1 MPLNY
6 MCKETLVLFEG
17 VINSVLPIYGSIY
30 NLDFVLRYLS
40 VVPYSFL
47 YAKLGCLLLC
57 LIEFFSQCFSRDQGA
72 ELTEIANVTR
82 AVCLTHRF
90 PLALTW
96 IPCDYTW
103 GAVDDISKSHCR
115 LCNSGFLRT
124 CELSIE
130 RTASYSD
137 EEMQGFVNACEQL
150 FLNTGQGAAGQ
161 AHRTY
166 LPSFEPDVKEKHVS
180 EYPRAHHVR
189 KYNLN
194 AAVAIV
200 LRSTGAGC
208 SYILE
213 FFLPHDRYFRAAR
226 FGYNPED

>member
-1 MPLNY
+1 M
-6 MCKETLVLFEG
+6 
-17 VINSVLPIYGSIY
+17 LP
-30 NLDFVLRYLS
+30 
-40 VVPYSFL
+40 
-47 YAKLGCLLLC
+47 
-57 LIEFFSQCFSRDQGA
+57 
-72 ELTEIANVTR
+72 EL
-82 AVCLTHRF
+82 
-90 PLALTW
+90 
-96 IPCDYTW
+96 
-103 GAVDDISKSHCR
+103 

-161 AHRTY
+161 SHRTY
-166 LPSFEPDVKEKHVS
+166 LPSFEPDVKEKHVN
-180 EYPRAHHVR
+180 EYPRTHQVR

-200 LRSTGAGC
+200 LRSTGAGF

-213 FFLPHDRYFRAAR
+213 FFLPHDRYFRAA
-226 FGYNPED
+226 